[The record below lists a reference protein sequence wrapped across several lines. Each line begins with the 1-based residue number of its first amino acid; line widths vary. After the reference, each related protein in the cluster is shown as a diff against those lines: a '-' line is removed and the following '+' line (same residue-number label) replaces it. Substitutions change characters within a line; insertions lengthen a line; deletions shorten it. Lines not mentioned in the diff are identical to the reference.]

1 MIKIAIGILALSTF
15 IVDIAVAKAGV
26 VSEIRIDSRA
36 SQREVCGFK
45 FASVENLVVVG
56 KPIRKED
63 LRNRVDNERY
73 DACPYNVEIQYKGT
87 SLRVDFSRDVTLQS
101 LRDIGNGESFTTAFF
116 RYSVDGWT
124 AAGSDIIIAPTEIT
138 THEKADSLAVS
149 GLVRRKIENTK
160 KEDFCF
166 SLAVIGEE
174 KYLTGAV
181 CRSTNAELEPL
192 KILFSKQSVIWQ
204 EK

>member
-1 MIKIAIGILALSTF
+1 MNKINIGIIALSTF
-15 IVDIAVAKAGV
+15 LVDIAVAKTGV
-26 VSEIRIDSRA
+26 LSEIRIDSRA
-36 SQREVCGFK
+36 SQREICGFK
-45 FASVENLVVVG
+45 FASVENLAVVG
-56 KPIRKED
+56 KPIRKEN

-73 DACPYNVEIQYKGT
+73 DACPYNVEIYYKGT
-87 SLRVDFSRDVTLQS
+87 LLRVDFSRDLTLQS
-101 LRDIGNGESFTTAFF
+101 LRHIGNDESVTTAFF

-138 THEKADSLAVS
+138 RHERADSLAVS

-181 CRSTNAELEPL
+181 CRPTNAELEPL
-192 KILFSKQSVIWQ
+192 RRLFSKQSVVWY